1 MTGQTPG
8 PDRSGSD
15 LEQALTALAW
25 RDPSAVEDG
34 ASPLAA
40 LGVDVPTGMR
50 VDLRV
55 QRRDTLYF
63 VIPPAAGDGA
73 DPDRV
78 VDQMDLWSSGDQF
91 VWILPQD
98 AKVDLL
104 DLREQYRHA
113 HEGDGR

>member
-1 MTGQTPG
+1 MTGPSPH

-15 LEQALTALAW
+15 LERALTVLAW
-25 RDPSAVEDG
+25 SDPSAVEDG
-34 ASPLAA
+34 AAA
-40 LGVDVPTGMR
+40 LGALGVEVPHGMQI
-50 VDLRV
+50 DLRV

-63 VIPPAAGDGA
+63 VIPPAAGDGG

-78 VDQMDLWSSGDQF
+78 VDQMDLWGSGDQF

-98 AKVDLL
+98 AKLDLL

-113 HEGDGR
+113 HEGDGT